1 MKSVVILQIVFF
13 LGGLAVLFLAW
24 RMQRINRACW
34 LPGVSWWA
42 AGYAAI
48 GLAAIGSGA
57 DFYYGDWIKG
67 FLTHLLL
74 TGGVVLV
81 WMGTRLFFEGRVGS
95 STMTISTLLMAGEGL
110 GIFWY
115 YFVVPSYQARLTI
128 TCVVLLI
135 LSMSLSMN
143 LFLSRMDDRAV
154 IAAGACYS
162 LFALLNGLRTLAILI
177 HPEPFAHYLSGPLAV
192 AATALMFPV
201 LLAAQAATL
210 VMIRDTIRGTRG
222 E

>member
-1 MKSVVILQIVFF
+1 VKSVVILQAVFF

-24 RMQRINRACW
+24 RMRRINRAYR

-95 STMTISTLLMAGEGL
+95 STVTVSALLMAGEGL
-110 GIFWY
+110 GIFWF

-135 LSMSLSMN
+135 LSMSLSMS

-210 VMIRDTIRGTRG
+210 VMIRDTIRGRTR